1 LLFCALKEIGFMKRY
16 FKKLARLCKKNQ
28 GSVLVE
34 TAFVIPILAFLVVA
48 GFDVTQ
54 FVVANQKMNRLAATM
69 ADLISRSDEGI
80 NEAVVSDLLLA
91 ADFAAAP
98 YDLKTSGRVIITA
111 IQGTNGGNQ
120 IVWQR
125 CNTSTYTSTS
135 SLGTTGKRN
144 VTLPGGLTL
153 DPGEISIVSEAVLR
167 FDKAFVSQIAFPD
180 EIRQYAIFRPRLG
193 ALNNVVA
200 DGSQARTC

>member
-1 LLFCALKEIGFMKRY
+1 MKRY
-16 FKKLARLCKKNQ
+16 FRKLTRLCKRNQ

-34 TAFVIPILAFLVVA
+34 TAFVIPILIFLVIA

-69 ADLISRSDEGI
+69 ADLISRSDGGI
-80 NEAVVSDLLLA
+80 NEAVVTDLLLA

-125 CNTSTYTSTS
+125 CSTTSCSAVS
-135 SLGTTGKRN
+135 DLGSTGKRN
-144 VTLPGGLTL
+144 VKLPGGLTL
-153 DPGEISIVSEAVLR
+153 DPGEISIVTEAVLK
-167 FDKAFVSQIAFPD
+167 FDKAFVSQVAMPE
-180 EIRQYAIFRPRLG
+180 EIRQFAIFRPRLG

-200 DGSQARTC
+200 DGTQAKTC

>member
-1 LLFCALKEIGFMKRY
+1 MRRCFE
-16 FKKLARLCKKNQ
+16 KLAGLCRKNQ

-34 TAFVIPILAFLVVA
+34 TAFVVPILIFLVIA

-69 ADLISRSDEGI
+69 ADLISRSDGGL

-98 YDLKTSGRVIITA
+98 YDLKTSGRVIVSA
-111 IQGTNGGNQ
+111 VQGTNGGNQ

-125 CNTSTYTSTS
+125 CSVSSYGATSM
-135 SLGTTGKRN
+135 LGNTGKRN
-144 VTLPGGLTL
+144 VKLPGNLPL
-153 DPGEISIVSEAVLR
+153 DPGEISIVSETVLK
-167 FDKAFVSQIAFPD
+167 FDKVFVSQIVMPA
-180 EIRQYAIFRPRLG
+180 EIRQFAIFRPRLG
-193 ALNNVVA
+193 ALNTITA
-200 DGSQARTC
+200 DGTQAKTC